1 MMYLATIIQ
10 RYREMSQPATAK
22 ALHKVGG
29 NLRNFDLTVDE
40 IKVMRT
46 IENMTTMVQNIERME
61 PDSPRVKIIR
71 ANIRNLQER
80 LDELRD
86 NTLIR

>member
-1 MMYLATIIQ
+1 MNHPSPVT
-10 RYREMSQPATAK
+10 PPTK
-22 ALHKVGG
+22 PGG

-40 IKVMRT
+40 IKIVRT
-46 IENMTTMVQNIERME
+46 IENMSRMLQSIEKME
-61 PDSPRVKIIR
+61 PNSPRVGIIR
-71 ANIRNLQER
+71 GNIRGLEAR

>member
-1 MMYLATIIQ
+1 MNQA
-10 RYREMSQPATAK
+10 ATAK
-22 ALHKVGG
+22 PPHKVGS

-40 IKVMRT
+40 IKIVRT
-46 IENMTTMVQNIERME
+46 IEHMSNMVQNIERME

-71 ANIRNLQER
+71 ANIRNLEDR

>member
-1 MMYLATIIQ
+1 MNNTNPRNEAV
-10 RYREMSQPATAK
+10 K
-22 ALHKVGG
+22 KGG

-40 IKVMRT
+40 IRLMKT
-46 IENMTTMVQNIERME
+46 IENMTRMVNNIEQLE
-61 PDSPRVKIIR
+61 PQSPRVKIIR
-71 ANIRNLQER
+71 NDIRRMQER

>member
-1 MMYLATIIQ
+1 MN
-10 RYREMSQPATAK
+10 QPAQAK
-22 ALHKVGG
+22 VPPKTGG

-40 IKVMRT
+40 IKVVKT
-46 IENMTTMVQNIERME
+46 IENMTRMVQSIEQME
-61 PDSPRVKIIR
+61 PDSPRVRIIR
-71 ANIRNLQER
+71 ANIRTLEER

>member
-1 MMYLATIIQ
+1 MN
-10 RYREMSQPATAK
+10 QPATAK
-22 ALHKVGG
+22 SLHKVGS

-40 IKVMRT
+40 IKIVRT
-46 IENMTTMVQNIERME
+46 IENMRNMVQSIERME

-71 ANIRNLQER
+71 TNIRNLEDR